1 MSWPLLE
8 NGQIFV
14 WTAVLQPCK
23 SMPVYTAHLTNIW
36 ICPFCGF
43 GSAAAFIRLFI
54 YSSLIC
60 SSAWG
65 PPDREFPKQKS
76 AGRAIQA
83 STQRLVN
90 SCGAASRSR
99 HLCHPAWKWFHR
111 FTWLP
116 LPHWIRRWS
125 CMFSNVYSV
134 NNMNNYSTKNF
145 HVKENYFGSQSA
157 IPRLYLKS
165 EFCLFLKIEFRLFT
179 RKENSASLL
188 KIGFRLFIKNRIQPL
203 FKQE

>member
-1 MSWPLLE
+1 
-8 NGQIFV
+8 
-14 WTAVLQPCK
+14 
-23 SMPVYTAHLTNIW
+23 MPVLRLW
-36 ICPFCGF
+36 FCCRF
-43 GSAAAFIRLFI
+43 HPAIHILFP
-54 YSSLIC
+54 YLYKCMRTSWQRFS
-60 SSAWG
+60 
-65 PPDREFPKQKS
+65 PKQKS